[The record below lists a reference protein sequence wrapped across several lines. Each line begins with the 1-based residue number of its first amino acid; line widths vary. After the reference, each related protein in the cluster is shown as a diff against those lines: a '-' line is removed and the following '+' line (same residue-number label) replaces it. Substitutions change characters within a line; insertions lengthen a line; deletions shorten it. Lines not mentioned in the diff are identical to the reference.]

1 MRSIH
6 SIINI
11 LIKRFMKIKRFKVN
25 ALSAE
30 GHRQKKR
37 NAIVGGSDSCRW
49 GCNLNTIV
57 CHCGTFL

>member
-1 MRSIH
+1 
-6 SIINI
+6 
-11 LIKRFMKIKRFKVN
+11 MKIKRFKVN